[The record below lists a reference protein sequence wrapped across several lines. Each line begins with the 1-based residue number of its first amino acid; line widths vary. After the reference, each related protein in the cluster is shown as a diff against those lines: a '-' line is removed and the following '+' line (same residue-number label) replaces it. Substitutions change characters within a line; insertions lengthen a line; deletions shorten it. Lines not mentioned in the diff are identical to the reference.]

1 MICREEYLWP
11 YVYEFADNAVESVK
25 QRLSLL
31 SEAGEACELYAIH
44 GHHANGGEVAA
55 LMAHTIGA
63 DMVMTGH
70 KLGRNRLNHLLTTG
84 DCYIVPEIQDK
95 HTDDII
101 SCRLIRSANSL
112 ESLTRC
118 VSIIFLYLSNF
129 SMISR
134 HIQSSR
140 GCRSLQH

>member
-1 MICREEYLWP
+1 MWP
-11 YVYEFADNAVESVK
+11 YVYEFADNAVEAVK

-70 KLGRNRLNHLLTTG
+70 KLGRKKLDHLLTTG
-84 DCYIVPEIQDK
+84 NPKQFP
-95 HTDDII
+95 
-101 SCRLIRSANSL
+101 RLPASA
-112 ESLTRC
+112 
-118 VSIIFLYLSNF
+118 VSILFFFLCNF
-129 SMISR
+129 VAVACSEGGLTSCDQARCADILDLGM
-134 HIQSSR
+134 Q
-140 GCRSLQH
+140 